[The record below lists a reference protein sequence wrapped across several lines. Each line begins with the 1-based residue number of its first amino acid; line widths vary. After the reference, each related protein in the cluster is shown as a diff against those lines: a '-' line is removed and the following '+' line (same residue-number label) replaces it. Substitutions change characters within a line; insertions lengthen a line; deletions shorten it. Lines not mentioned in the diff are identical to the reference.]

1 MEQTEQQDILGI
13 LLLLD
18 FRKAFDTIEWNFI
31 QQTLSLF
38 YFGPWLIMDSQH
50 NFF

>member
-1 MEQTEQQDILGI
+1 MEQTEQQDIPGI

-31 QQTLSLF
+31 QQTLE
-38 YFGPWLIMDSQH
+38 I
-50 NFF
+50 